1 MPPKVRA
8 YLEVGKRRVFAGAV
22 EWPGWCRSGRD
33 EDRALGALVAYAGRY
48 AAGVGSAA
56 AGFAVPTDVS
66 GLEVVERLEGDA
78 GTDFG
83 VPGAAPSSDVRP
95 VDRRELERLVALLEA
110 SWSAFDSAAER
121 AASAVLRKGPR
132 GGGRDLDAIVRH
144 VVDADKPYVSSL
156 GARYRNPEDADA
168 AAEAAGV
175 RAAFLDALAARA
187 RGEPLPQGRR
197 SAKVWTPRYA
207 VRRSAWH
214 ALDHAWEI
222 EDRAT
227 FPG

>member
-1 MPPKVRA
+1 MPPKVSA
-8 YLEVGKRRVFAGAV
+8 YIEVGKRRVFAGAV

-33 EDRALGALVAYAGRY
+33 EDAAVQALLGYAGRY
-48 AAGVGSAA
+48 ATALGSAA
-56 AGFAVPTDVS
+56 AGFAVPGDMS
-66 GLEVVERLEGDA
+66 EIEVVERLEGDA

-83 VPGAAPSSDVRP
+83 VPGAAPSGDVRP
-95 VDRRELERLVALLEA
+95 VDERDLERLVATLEA
-110 SWSAFDSAAER
+110 CWSAFDSAAER
-121 AASAVLRKGPR
+121 ASSAVLRKGPR

-144 VVDADKPYVSSL
+144 VVDAEKAYLSSL
-156 GARYRNPEDADA
+156 GARYRNPGDADA

-175 RAAFLDALAARA
+175 RTAFLDALAARA
-187 RGEPLPQGRR
+187 RGEPVPQRRR

-227 FPG
+227 SPA